1 MASLWFLSSGISQS
15 ADGGCSALRK
25 KTVYALVIVCFFS
38 AAVWPRIEATSDG
51 LVHRDSINESGASG
65 GSAGTGSNSP
75 GGPPRRSSSIVRR
88 KWKQVEVKVPS
99 RGGTGLW
106 SGDLKPVNLYA
117 TGDSYLVEGSSPT
130 PTQQPEPVT
139 SPASEPTR
147 QPQQTRHIVTLH
159 VDINKGRRPRS
170 PSPPPPSS
178 KGSADDGSKAM
189 ATHVLVREEPDE
201 RKPAIPTSGGFG
213 DAKYVNT
220 LIIEHNKTP
229 NKETGA
235 SDTKDTGKHTGV
247 RDSRTTAGPVWLK
260 PGSGKVKEGAGIAD
274 TQDTEKS
281 TGARSGRTSPGPAS
295 LASGSGRGAGGADAA
310 ETQDAEKSA
319 RPGSGKTSGGPLWLK
334 PGSGKVKEGVDA
346 TETQDAEKSTG
357 ARSGRTSPGPASPA
371 SGSGRGAGGADAA
384 ETQDAEK
391 SARPGSG
398 KTSGGPLWL
407 KPGSGKVKEGVDATE
422 TQDAEKSTGARSGR
436 TSPGPA
442 SPASGSGRGAG
453 GADAAETQ
461 DAEKSARP
469 RSGKTSGGPLWLK
482 PGSGKVKEGVDATET
497 QDAEKSTGARSGRTS
512 PGPASPA
519 SGSGRGAG
527 GADAAETQDA
537 EKPAGARSG
546 RTSPG
551 PASPASG
558 SGRGAGGADAAETQD
573 AEKPAGAR
581 SGRTSPGPAS
591 PASGSGRGAGGA
603 DAAETQD
610 AERPAGARSGR
621 TSPGPASLASGS
633 GRGAGGADA
642 AETQDAETSARPGSG
657 KTSGGPLWLK
667 PGSGKVKEG
676 VDATETQD
684 AEKSTGARSGRTSPG
699 PASPASGSGR
709 GAGGADAAE
718 TQDAEKFTGAGSG
731 RTSSGPPS
739 VVQGSEKTTSAGPT
753 PMPAGDGESQSRTT
767 GMPSADSLGEKPE
780 KASELSQPLVRLAP
794 RGGPI
799 TPVKEDVQH
808 VSRSPPTPDEKASSA
823 GPLGPSQSPEGEPS
837 LLAPPTSDEEVAV
850 AGHLQPGPTTPMVSG
865 SDSDRVSQNV
875 SVNERTD
882 EGAPGSPDGR
892 THQLRSGRAGS
903 DQPVCGPVVSQFEQ
917 TFRKAYKES
926 LSAIEELDDGPRCVT
941 SILGKIG
948 TPVHRKFPEVRT
960 EVVEALVV
968 SARMRRLVQA
978 VEEALKAMRGRG
990 VRNLHSNSAIDAA
1003 LNLLGA
1009 EIAVGDAVKEIGPN
1023 NQLLSRPWN
1032 VEGVEGQRLNCRSGD
1047 EVRTLDA
1054 DKVVKTVDT
1063 YHTIIA
1069 DLCLTKSWT
1078 EVEKNNPSLF
1088 KALQKVMSAQGWWNA
1103 YTQAK
1108 AKRNW
1113 AILLKSME
1121 NGQQPTGSLAL
1132 TDAVRQTRSEKLI
1145 GMDERTSRGE
1155 DISLTLPYLSVT
1167 QIVRFLETY
1176 HLYKKTFAVQ
1186 GCMPLS
1192 SATAAAES
1200 DLLGVITDF
1209 GNNPL
1214 DDVQKEIDVEADGPA
1229 CLAAIDFFFSR
1240 KTLRTCSTEWRRKV
1254 SWPPKIV
1261 NMNGAIALR
1270 QFFSQACEAKL
1281 PTGFPVAYMK
1291 KCNMACLRRLWQL
1304 TKPYGKA
1311 KSLSQSVRVGGAFI
1325 RSALKYEWKSLL
1337 LLEDLGSSMA
1347 DVAMSVE
1354 PEKDPL
1360 KQLEMDICVAGW
1372 FKRQKAESLQQDFG
1386 FDFYNPL
1393 LVGTYAVTHLRAL
1406 LSATQ
1411 GGLKSADSAEMEN
1424 SEPLSGLFRTLM
1436 CKSPYAVPISSFLLQ
1451 ASAFLHVDVE
1461 QAKKKEYVKAVAVM
1475 ASGVF
1480 DEKNFDGSRKWIK
1493 QQVIKFV
1500 KLFMPG
1506 YFDGKN
1512 PARDG
1517 PNKLFP
1523 FTKMAVVMWM
1533 LGLTDPEN
1541 TPVPPPSPKLFF
1553 ASILY
1558 NKGKD
1563 PVDKMADEIKAECKK
1578 AAVNLPAWLSTNIR
1592 PTPKKIKL
1600 GDIRQKLISGL
1611 KFGISQTGDF
1621 QQATRDVE
1629 NLVQGCKGLLL
1640 DFNNPAHRALFEN
1653 HHCMALQKN
1662 ALLFL
1667 KKIFKGTKKLPPADQ
1682 VKEAFDFLIQVH
1694 AVYSNDDSGRMAK
1707 SFAEWKRTGKPYDD
1721 EYPLR
1726 EISCRWKNNPETQHA
1741 MLEQA
1746 LKHEDPE
1753 AGNYKVPHSFD
1764 TCPAHMVDAFTT
1776 SPELAGIPG
1785 DQGLYPV
1792 LSAYF

>member
-1 MASLWFLSSGISQS
+1 
-15 ADGGCSALRK
+15 
-25 KTVYALVIVCFFS
+25 
-38 AAVWPRIEATSDG
+38 
-51 LVHRDSINESGASG
+51 
-65 GSAGTGSNSP
+65 
-75 GGPPRRSSSIVRR
+75 
-88 KWKQVEVKVPS
+88 
-99 RGGTGLW
+99 
-106 SGDLKPVNLYA
+106 
-117 TGDSYLVEGSSPT
+117 
-130 PTQQPEPVT
+130 
-139 SPASEPTR
+139 
-147 QPQQTRHIVTLH
+147 
-159 VDINKGRRPRS
+159 
-170 PSPPPPSS
+170 
-178 KGSADDGSKAM
+178 
-189 ATHVLVREEPDE
+189 
-201 RKPAIPTSGGFG
+201 
-213 DAKYVNT
+213 
-220 LIIEHNKTP
+220 
-229 NKETGA
+229 
-235 SDTKDTGKHTGV
+235 
-247 RDSRTTAGPVWLK
+247 
-260 PGSGKVKEGAGIAD
+260 
-274 TQDTEKS
+274 
-281 TGARSGRTSPGPAS
+281 GARSGRTSPGPAS

-310 ETQDAEKSA
+310 ETQDAEK
-319 RPGSGKTSGGPLWLK
+319 
-334 PGSGKVKEGVDA
+334 
-346 TETQDAEKSTG
+346 
-357 ARSGRTSPGPASPA
+357 
-371 SGSGRGAGGADAA
+371 
-384 ETQDAEK
+384 
-391 SARPGSG
+391 
-398 KTSGGPLWL
+398 
-407 KPGSGKVKEGVDATE
+407 
-422 TQDAEKSTGARSGR
+422 
-436 TSPGPA
+436 
-442 SPASGSGRGAG
+442 
-453 GADAAETQ
+453 
-461 DAEKSARP
+461 
-469 RSGKTSGGPLWLK
+469 
-482 PGSGKVKEGVDATET
+482 
-497 QDAEKSTGARSGRTS
+497 
-512 PGPASPA
+512 
-519 SGSGRGAG
+519 
-527 GADAAETQDA
+527 
-537 EKPAGARSG
+537 
-546 RTSPG
+546 
-551 PASPASG
+551 
-558 SGRGAGGADAAETQD
+558 
-573 AEKPAGAR
+573 
-581 SGRTSPGPAS
+581 
-591 PASGSGRGAGGA
+591 
-603 DAAETQD
+603 
-610 AERPAGARSGR
+610 
-621 TSPGPASLASGS
+621 
-633 GRGAGGADA
+633 
-642 AETQDAETSARPGSG
+642 SARPGSG

>member
-1 MASLWFLSSGISQS
+1 MFFANKETLLKAPAPWPVCGSCPQHWPQFRPCNSHAKVEVLVSGHPVPLRQRLDGISQS

-51 LVHRDSINESGASG
+51 LVHRDSINERGASG

-75 GGPPRRSSSIVRR
+75 GGLPRRSSSLARK

-99 RGGTGLW
+99 RGGAGLW

-117 TGDSYLVEGSSPT
+117 TGDSYLVEGSSP

-139 SPASEPTR
+139 SPAPEPTR

-159 VDINKGRRPRS
+159 VDINKGRRPRL

-201 RKPAIPTSGGFG
+201 QKPAIPTSGEFG

-260 PGSGKVKEGAGIAD
+260 PGSGKGKERAGIAD

-295 LASGSGRGAGGADAA
+295 PASGSGRGAGGADAA

-319 RPGSGKTSGGPLWLK
+319 RPGSGKTSGGPVWLK

-391 SARPGSG
+391 S
-398 KTSGGPLWL
+398 
-407 KPGSGKVKEGVDATE
+407 
-422 TQDAEKSTGARSGR
+422 
-436 TSPGPA
+436 
-442 SPASGSGRGAG
+442 
-453 GADAAETQ
+453 
-461 DAEKSARP
+461 
-469 RSGKTSGGPLWLK
+469 
-482 PGSGKVKEGVDATET
+482 
-497 QDAEKSTGARSGRTS
+497 
-512 PGPASPA
+512 
-519 SGSGRGAG
+519 
-527 GADAAETQDA
+527 
-537 EKPAGARSG
+537 
-546 RTSPG
+546 
-551 PASPASG
+551 
-558 SGRGAGGADAAETQD
+558 
-573 AEKPAGAR
+573 
-581 SGRTSPGPAS
+581 
-591 PASGSGRGAGGA
+591 
-603 DAAETQD
+603 
-610 AERPAGARSGR
+610 
-621 TSPGPASLASGS
+621 
-633 GRGAGGADA
+633 
-642 AETQDAETSARPGSG
+642 
-657 KTSGGPLWLK
+657 
-667 PGSGKVKEG
+667 
-676 VDATETQD
+676 
-684 AEKSTGARSGRTSPG
+684 
-699 PASPASGSGR
+699 
-709 GAGGADAAE
+709 
-718 TQDAEKFTGAGSG
+718 TGAGS
-731 RTSSGPPS
+731 
-739 VVQGSEKTTSAGPT
+739 
-753 PMPAGDGESQSRTT
+753 AGDGESQSRTT

-823 GPLGPSQSPEGEPS
+823 GPLGPSQSPEGDPS

-917 TFRKAYKES
+917 TFQKAYKES